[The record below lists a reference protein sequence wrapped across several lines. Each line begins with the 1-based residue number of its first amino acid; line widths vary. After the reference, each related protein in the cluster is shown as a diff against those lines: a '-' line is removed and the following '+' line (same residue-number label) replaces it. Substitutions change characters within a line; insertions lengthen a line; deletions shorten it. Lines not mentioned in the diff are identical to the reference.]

1 MQVNNVVIM
10 FLRVNILLLC
20 LVSGAFAKDLPSL
33 QTFEKFCFDCH
44 SDGVDK
50 GGIDFDEIFKNK
62 SSHKDWEKIWEVIEK
77 EQMPPAKKKQ
87 PSDKQREEMLVAVE
101 KTYFEIDRSKTYTR
115 PIPLFRLSNAQ
126 FANSIKDVFGY
137 YSGVERQL
145 PPDATSMG
153 FNNIGSTMN
162 ISPLLFERYQKVAF
176 DVTRDMFQKSST
188 NSSAKKS
195 AAAWMKKLGDASP
208 DRLAKVLQEVTL
220 KAFRRPASKKEL
232 AGLTKLFQTVRSR
245 THSDKSALMETFR
258 AIIISSP
265 HIFRTELHGSSK
277 KMGDLIELDEFAL
290 ASRISFFLW
299 NTSPDS
305 YLLDLASK
313 KQLRKKLPEVV
324 NRMVKSSRFQN
335 FSSSFGQQWLNIQ
348 YLQNN
353 VPNRRMFNFDRQ
365 LLPRMKR
372 ETSYFINYLFKENK
386 ALDEIFTSKV
396 SFVDKDLAKHYGIS
410 YPKKGKGYAQV
421 TFSDKSHRVGLLT
434 HPSVLIA
441 TSDPDRT
448 SPVKRGLFLLE
459 SILGMPPPPAP
470 ANVPGLEEIEKK
482 NPKKHLTFKE
492 LLAIHRANK
501 ACASCHNMMD
511 PLGLAMENFDAA
523 GKWRTK
529 EEGKNIE
536 IKEEWRGSTF
546 NSFTDLQNLI
556 TKEFR
561 HKFIK
566 CLTEKVMIYALAR
579 GMEFEDRIS
588 IMSIVDELKK
598 PDAKYQDLLIAV
610 IKSTPFQYRLA
621 GGHDD

>member
-1 MQVNNVVIM
+1 VQVTNVVIM
-10 FLRVNILLLC
+10 LSKILIILLC
-20 LVSGAFAKDLPSL
+20 LLTGAFARELPSL
-33 QTFEKFCFDCH
+33 QTFEKYCFDCH

-50 GGIDFDEIFKNK
+50 GGIDFDEIFKKRN
-62 SSHKDWEKIWEVIEK
+62 SHKDWGKIWEVIEK

-87 PSDKQREEMLVAVE
+87 PSDKERESMMVAIE
-101 KTYFEIDRSKTYTR
+101 KTYFEIDRSKTYTGS
-115 PIPLFRLSNAQ
+115 IPLFRLSNSQ

-137 YSGVERQL
+137 YSSVERQL

-195 AAAWMKKLGDASP
+195 AEAWMKKLGDATP
-208 DRLAKVLQEVTL
+208 DRLLKVLKEVTL
-220 KAFRRPASKKEL
+220 KAFRRPATQKEID
-232 AGLTKLFQTVRSR
+232 GLTKLFQTVRSR
-245 THSDKSALMETFR
+245 TNSDRKALMETFR
-258 AIIISSP
+258 AIIISSS
-265 HIFRTELHGSSK
+265 HIFRTELHGSNK
-277 KMGDLIELDEFAL
+277 KMGNLIQLDEFAL

-305 YLLDLASK
+305 YLLQLASK
-313 KQLRKKLPEVV
+313 NQLREKLPEVV
-324 NRMVKSSRFQN
+324 NRMVKSGRFQN

-353 VPNRRMFNFDRQ
+353 VPDRKMFNFDRQ
-365 LLPRMKR
+365 LLPRMKK
-372 ETSYFINYLFKENK
+372 ETSYFLNYLFKENK
-386 ALDEIFTSKV
+386 KLDEIFTSKV
-396 SFVDKDLAKHYGIS
+396 SFVDKDLAQHYGID
-410 YPKKGKGYAQV
+410 YPKKGKGYAKV
-421 TFSDKSHRVGLLT
+421 TFSENSHRVGLLT

-470 ANVPGLEEIEKK
+470 ANVPGLEEIEKR

-492 LLAIHRANK
+492 LLAIHRDNK

-523 GKWRTK
+523 GRWRTK
-529 EEGKNIE
+529 EKGKSII
-536 IKEEWRGSTF
+536 IKEEWRGNKF
-546 NSFTDLQNLI
+546 DNFKDLQNLI
-556 TKEFR
+556 AKDFR

-588 IMSIVDELKK
+588 IMKIVDELKRS
-598 PDAKYQDLLIAV
+598 DAKYQDLLIAV